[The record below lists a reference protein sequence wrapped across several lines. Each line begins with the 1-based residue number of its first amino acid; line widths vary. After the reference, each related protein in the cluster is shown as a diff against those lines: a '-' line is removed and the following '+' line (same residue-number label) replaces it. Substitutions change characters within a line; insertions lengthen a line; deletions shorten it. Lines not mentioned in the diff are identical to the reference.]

1 MTSSYTS
8 NSGLEKPDTGDQ
20 EGAWGGTLNTN
31 FDIIDRVLSG
41 VGSVSLSGTTHTL
54 TTTDGT
60 LTDGMY
66 RVLLFTGALGANNT
80 VTISPND
87 QDKLYFIV
95 NNTTDSGSSGPY
107 SVIIKQGTG
116 DTVTIENGRADI
128 VYADGAGSGADVI
141 SLGTEIG
148 QRAFDLYTYTAT
160 AGQTTFTGS
169 DTASK
174 TLAYSAGNLF
184 VTLNG
189 VTLENGADYTAT
201 NGTSVV
207 LTDAASLSDELNIY
221 AFNAFSV
228 ANVTTASADF
238 SIGDD
243 LSFTSDAAVISMGS
257 DSDVTVTHNADK
269 GLTLNS
275 KDISGVKSINGTDSG
290 SGANYGQIGG
300 RRNMVYNGD
309 IAVAQRGA
317 TVACGAGA
325 NAYGPDRWQGSGNC
339 AGAFNMIQQA
349 ETPDGFA
356 NSLQI
361 DVSTADTSLAAGD
374 YVVLQQ
380 KFEGFDLQALNK
392 GDAQARPVTLSFWAR
407 SSKTGVHIAEL
418 QDRDNTRFCSQSYT
432 IAVADTW
439 EYQTLTYPGDTTGA
453 LDNNNAASLDITF
466 WFLAGST
473 YSGGG
478 SLGTTWHTT
487 VNTRAVGQVNVFDST
502 SNNLYLT
509 GIQLELGDTASAF
522 EYETPAANLIRCNRY
537 YYKITNMTAYLYAL
551 TDSSGGT
558 AYQRITF
565 THPPMRTNVP
575 TGTISNTITNAASQ
589 GFQYAQEKT
598 TTVYGN
604 PAGGG
609 TLTLLS
615 SATITLED
623 EI

>member
-1 MTSSYTS
+1 MTSSYTA

-116 DTVTIENGRADI
+116 ATVTVENGRADI
-128 VYADGAGSGADVI
+128 VYADGAGSGAAVV

-174 TLAYSAGNLF
+174 TLTYSAGNLF

-189 VTLENGADYTAT
+189 VTLENGTDYTAT
-201 NGTSVV
+201 NGSSVV
-207 LTDAASLSDELNIY
+207 LTDAASVSDELNIY

-228 ANVTTASADF
+228 ANVTTASGDF

-275 KDISGVKSINGTDSG
+275 KDISGVSSINGTDSG

-300 RRNMVYNGD
+300 VRNFIINGD
-309 IAVAQRGA
+309 TSVCQRSTSVASIGNGDSGYHVQ
-317 TVACGAGA
+317 
-325 NAYGPDRWQGSGNC
+325 DRWRVAESGSTGGEVTMTR
-339 AGAFNMIQQA
+339 AT
-349 ETPDGFA
+349 EVPDGFA
-356 NSLQI
+356 YSLKL
-361 DVSTADTSLAAGD
+361 DCTTTESAVAADEAWWLE
-374 YVVLQQ
+374 QR
-380 KFEGFDLQALNK
+380 FEGLDLWPWNK
-392 GDAQARPVTLSFWAR
+392 GDSNARPVTLSFWVNAT
-407 SSKTGVHIAEL
+407 KTGINIVSL
-418 QDRDNTRFCSQSYT
+418 YDVNNTRHITKSYT
-432 IAVADTW
+432 VSSSNTW
-439 EYQTLTYPGDTTGA
+439 EYKTITFAGDTSGVFNRDNA
-453 LDNNNAASLDITF
+453 LSLQLIF
-466 WFLAGST
+466 WLVAGSNFT
-473 YSGGG
+473 SGTLAT
-478 SLGTTWHTT
+478 SWASYTAA
-487 VNTRAVGQVNVFDST
+487 NAAVGQVNNLDST
-502 SNNLYLT
+502 SNNFHVT
-509 GIQLELGDTASAF
+509 GMQLELGDTASAF
-522 EYETPAANLIRCNRY
+522 EYETQQANEMRCMRY
-537 YYKITNMTAYLYAL
+537 YEKRLTPAYLYSA
-551 TDSSGGT
+551 
-558 AYQRITF
+558 
-565 THPPMRTNVP
+565 N
-575 TGTISNTITNAASQ
+575 N
-589 GFQYAQEKT
+589 
-598 TTVYGN
+598 
-604 PAGGG
+604 AGGG
-609 TLTLLS
+609 SYIDYSHWQFKVRKRSAPTMTGNTGTQQQINVDSGGVYNASTYASWADS
-615 SATITLED
+615 STASSEL
-623 EI
+623 

>member
-1 MTSSYTS
+1 MTSSYTV
-8 NSGLEKPDTGDQ
+8 NNGLEKPEAGDQ

-116 DTVTIENGRADI
+116 ATVTVENGRADI
-128 VYADGAGSGADVI
+128 VYADGAGSGAAVV

-189 VTLENGADYTAT
+189 VTLENGTDYTAT

-207 LTDAASLSDELNIY
+207 LTDAATVSDELNIY

-243 LSFTSDAAVISMGS
+243 LSFTSDGAIINMGA
-257 DSDVTVTHNADK
+257 DSDVTMTHVHNK
-269 GLTLNS
+269 GVQFNTMPITPNPCFFARVGS
-275 KDISGVKSINGTDSG
+275 NQTVSSGVVSKATLDTEDFDVGGYFDNSTNYRFTPLIQGYYQFNLQLYDLSNTDNYDIIVYLYKNGGATNVSG
-290 SGANYGQIGG
+290 RLRYYIA
-300 RRNMVYNGD
+300 NGD
-309 IAVAQRGA
+309 LYASVVTASGILYADGVDDYFEMYFRG
-317 TVACGAGA
+317 VSEDAG
-325 NAYGPDRWQGSGNC
+325 N
-339 AGAFNMIQQA
+339 I
-349 ETPDGFA
+349 
-356 NSLQI
+356 I
-361 DVSTADTSLAAGD
+361 
-374 YVVLQQ
+374 
-380 KFEGFDLQALNK
+380 
-392 GDAQARPVTLSFWAR
+392 
-407 SSKTGVHIAEL
+407 
-418 QDRDNTRFCSQSYT
+418 
-432 IAVADTW
+432 
-439 EYQTLTYPGDTTGA
+439 
-453 LDNNNAASLDITF
+453 
-466 WFLAGST
+466 AGS
-473 YSGGG
+473 S
-478 SLGTTWHTT
+478 W
-487 VNTRAVGQVNVFDST
+487 
-502 SNNLYLT
+502 
-509 GIQLELGDTASAF
+509 
-522 EYETPAANLIRCNRY
+522 
-537 YYKITNMTAYLYAL
+537 TNMNGVLV
-551 TDSSGGT
+551 S
-558 AYQRITF
+558 
-565 THPPMRTNVP
+565 RT
-575 TGTISNTITNAASQ
+575 G
-589 GFQYAQEKT
+589 
-598 TTVYGN
+598 
-604 PAGGG
+604 
-609 TLTLLS
+609 
-615 SATITLED
+615 
-623 EI
+623 